1 MVMIMK
7 KNMIS
12 VLAGIFTAGLLL
24 VFVTNSLADNNPLI
38 YVGTAA
44 AAVLSVACVV
54 LIVKLLADGSN
65 KKLDKSNELLD
76 VLMKKNEEL
85 ENKLAEAVSTQSEMR
100 GLFSDFCKEADSY
113 MQQLDKTE
121 KTIVS
126 ENAEHIDKL
135 SRMFDE
141 ALNKLGKS
149 INDKTSAISETLTGL
164 INCTKKE
171 LSVIREDTSASL
183 AELTKQTAESVSGQ
197 INTSYES
204 LSNMQSAFDMTSQA
218 GMDKIQRLIT
228 DFSNV
233 ADKKLET
240 TNVQYQKMLDALH
253 KEMSDRFDRLS
264 SCIDDSLKKYS
275 ESISTHNNEL
285 SDRLADITEKHTN
298 NLASQNNEAIT
309 GASEQLAQSNKEMLT
324 EQTEQ
329 FSSRMN
335 QIAQQYDHIMQD
347 HTEMLSKKTE
357 ESIKQFIESS
367 DMVFGKNAA
376 VTEEL
381 LKTEKSFLDE
391 YSLHNIDMKKL
402 LEDCF
407 IRYSEAVT
415 ELVAQLERKVS
426 ECINNE
432 EDAYAKQLD
441 DLRSALQEYSD
452 SFVDRSADAVAKEM
466 EILQQDNNAKLKQM
480 CDSIG
485 QLADTTSSFAEE
497 CRANDRR
504 TTESIDSVIEQ
515 NKSFIDNMRTV
526 NSDSITEAKSVLDN
540 HLSSYK
546 VEMSRLNAENSQ
558 AFSATMAEYRE
569 QFVEASAQAIAN
581 VQKDNNSAISSAHV
595 KLAELAAMIQ
605 DTQTQYSKLTASIMT
620 VLSETK
626 NAINQGNETAQ
637 KHYKNQDECLEE
649 RISDL
654 ESIFKKKLS
663 EYNDKVEETLNII
676 TTLEQTVQLNTQSY
690 HDTLKQITDSQ
701 NAMNALTTRDI
712 DVLERL
718 VGK

>member
-1 MVMIMK
+1 MVMNMK
-7 KNMIS
+7 KNKVP
-12 VLAGIFTAGLLL
+12 VLAGFFIAGLLL
-24 VFVTNSLADNNPLI
+24 VFVTNSLAGKNPLFYI
-38 YVGTAA
+38 GTAA
-44 AAVLSVACVV
+44 ATILSVVSVV
-54 LIVKLLADGSN
+54 IIVKLLADGSN
-65 KKLDKSNELLD
+65 KKFDKSNELLD

-85 ENKLAEAVSTQSEMR
+85 ENKLAESVSTQSEMR
-100 GLFSDFCKEADSY
+100 ELFSDFCKEADSY

-121 KTIVS
+121 KTIAS
-126 ENAEHIDKL
+126 ENAEHVDKL

-149 INDKTSAISETLTGL
+149 INDKTSVISEIL
-164 INCTKKE
+164 ISLIDCSKKE
-171 LSVIREDTSASL
+171 LSVMREDTSASL
-183 AELTKQTAESVSGQ
+183 AELTKQTAESVSEQ
-197 INTSYES
+197 IKISYES
-204 LSNMQSAFDMTSQA
+204 LSNMQNAFDTTSKV
-218 GMDKIQRLIT
+218 GMDKIQGLIT

-233 ADKKLET
+233 TDMKLET
-240 TNVQYQKMLDALH
+240 TNVQYQEMLDALR
-253 KEMSDRFDRLS
+253 KEMSDRFERLS
-264 SCIDDSLKKYS
+264 SCIDDSIKKYT
-275 ESISTHNNEL
+275 ERISSHNNEL
-285 SDRLADITEKHTN
+285 SDKIADITEKHTS
-298 NLASQNNEAIT
+298 NLASQNNEAIAE
-309 GASEQLAQSNKEMLT
+309 ASEQLAQSNREMLK

-335 QIAQQYDHIMQD
+335 QVAQRYDHIMQD

-357 ESIKQFIESS
+357 DSIKQFIESS
-367 DMVFGKNAA
+367 DMVFVKNAA

-402 LEDCF
+402 LKDCF
-407 IRYSEAVT
+407 IRYSEAVA

-426 ECINNE
+426 ECISNE
-432 EDAYAKQLD
+432 EDAYAKQLG

-466 EILQQDNNAKLKQM
+466 EILQQDNNVKLKQM

-485 QLADTTSSFAEE
+485 QLADTASGFAEE

-504 TTESIDSVIEQ
+504 TTESIGSVIEQ
-515 NKSFIDNMRTV
+515 NKSFIDNMRAV
-526 NSDSITEAKSVLDN
+526 NIDSIIEVKGVLDN
-540 HLSSYK
+540 HLNSY
-546 VEMSRLNAENSQ
+546 VTEMSILNAENSR
-558 AFSATMAEYRE
+558 AFSDSMAEYRE
-569 QFVEASAQAIAN
+569 QFIEASAQAN
-581 VQKDNNSAISSAHV
+581 VQKDNISAISSAHN
-595 KLAELAAMIQ
+595 KLVELAAMIQ

-637 KHYKNQDECLEE
+637 KHYENQDECLEE
-649 RISDL
+649 RINDL
-654 ESIFKKKLS
+654 ASIFKKKLS

-676 TTLEQTVQLNTQSY
+676 TTLEQTVQHNTQSY
-690 HDTLKQITDSQ
+690 QDTLKQITDSQ